1 MSKFK
6 IILSEFDPKN
16 GVSFVSLKYKGET
29 FIGWAAF
36 NPNDEVPVSS
46 FLGCRIAEKRAA
58 IKALKH
64 EYKKAL
70 AEYDAII
77 TFISDYGSTYEPDT
91 YVTKGIAQKW
101 SELQD
106 RKRIIDNIQKS
117 IQVDIDNYYKFQEE
131 RKKKKESC

>member
-6 IILSEFDPKN
+6 IILSEFSPEN
-16 GVSFVSLKYKGET
+16 GVSMVCLKYKGKS
-29 FIGWAAF
+29 FLGYAIF
-36 NPNDEVPVSS
+36 NTDDEVPVSS
-46 FLGCRIAEKRAA
+46 FLGCRIAEKRAV

-77 TFISDYGSTYEPDT
+77 TFISNYGSTYEPDT
-91 YVTKGIAQKW
+91 YIKKGIAQKW

-106 RKRIIDNIQKS
+106 RKKIINNIQKS
-117 IQVDIDNYYKFQEE
+117 IQADIDNYYNFQEE
-131 RKKKKESC
+131 RKKKRESC